1 MRPTPANGGR
11 SMVKIECLL
20 ALGAVERFVEDAVGL
35 DLVDVGAGD
44 PVDAALGEQGGVE
57 DAAGVT

>member
-1 MRPTPANGGR
+1 
-11 SMVKIECLL
+11 MVKIECLL